1 MAGQGLRAEN
11 LRRQRVRR
19 GRSRRRDHGAP
30 TRNCAGIGSPG
41 RAAPLARGGPA
52 SHRIRDHALPG
63 GPVSLHHRTRW
74 KQRSSTDTM
83 NALSETIGL
92 PNTKPQVLPPK
103 SNALEKLFR
112 VRKPIIGV
120 IHLAALPGAPRYDG
134 QSISEIYPAA
144 EADAKTLS
152 EVGVDAII
160 LENASD
166 IPFSRP
172 EDIGTSTVTELTT
185 ACLAVRALFRNPSG

>member
-11 LRRQRVRR
+11 LRRQRVYR
-19 GRSRRRDHGAP
+19 GRSGRRGDGAQ
-30 TRNCAGIGSPG
+30 TRSRAGVGSPG
-41 RAAPLARGGPA
+41 PPPPIARGGPA

-83 NALSETIGL
+83 NALSE
-92 PNTKPQVLPPK
+92 PNGKPQVLPPK
-103 SNALEKLFR
+103 SNALERLFR

-134 QSISEIYPAA
+134 QKMSEIY
-144 EADAKTLS
+144 
-152 EVGVDAII
+152 
-160 LENASD
+160 
-166 IPFSRP
+166 
-172 EDIGTSTVTELTT
+172 
-185 ACLAVRALFRNPSG
+185 